1 MPAQA
6 VLILHEN
13 RAPME
18 HSAHLAPLST
28 TNVQAAEAQI
38 RAEMGF
44 PAALAEWE
52 SIIPV
57 SPVAVAFNGKAFLS
71 SESGASALDARSN
84 PMIVGPQPV
93 TAGFAELG
101 CNLLAQT
108 SRGHILTGS
117 GAKMGWCLTKSGA
130 TSVESG
136 LSRGCRR
143 PSMSARRPSVRR
155 LSVESVESMAMV
167 DGYSTRTLGTTG

>member
-1 MPAQA
+1 MPAWA
-6 VLILHEN
+6 VLILLQN

-18 HSAHLAPLST
+18 HSAHLAPSST
-28 TNVQAAEAQI
+28 TNVQAAEVQI

-44 PAALAEWE
+44 PAALAERT
-52 SIIPV
+52 ITPV

-84 PMIVGPQPV
+84 PMNVGPQPV

-108 SRGHILTGS
+108 SRVHALIGS

-143 PSMSARRPSVRR
+143 PSMSARRPAVRR

-167 DGYSTRTLGTTG
+167 DGYSTSTLGTTG

>member
-6 VLILHEN
+6 ELTLHVN
-13 RAPME
+13 RATME

-28 TNVQAAEAQI
+28 TDIHAAEAQL
-38 RAEMGF
+38 RAELGF
-44 PAALAEWE
+44 PAALAELWT
-52 SIIPV
+52 ITPV
-57 SPVAVAFNGKAFLS
+57 SLVAVAFNEKAFLS

-84 PMIVGPQPV
+84 PMNVGPQPV

-117 GAKMGWCLTKSGA
+117 GAK
-130 TSVESG
+130 
-136 LSRGCRR
+136 
-143 PSMSARRPSVRR
+143 
-155 LSVESVESMAMV
+155 
-167 DGYSTRTLGTTG
+167 